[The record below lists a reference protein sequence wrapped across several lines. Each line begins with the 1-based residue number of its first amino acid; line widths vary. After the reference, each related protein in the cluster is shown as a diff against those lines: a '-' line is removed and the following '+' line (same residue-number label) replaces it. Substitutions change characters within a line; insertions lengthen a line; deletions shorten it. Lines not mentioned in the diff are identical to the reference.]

1 MRKPCTEQDYYDIRT
16 ACDNEHKVGDPVS
29 LQFLSPEETADLA
42 RRRLSSQATVSFILP
57 SHVKKSKSN

>member
-29 LQFLSPEETADLA
+29 LQFLSPEETAG
-42 RRRLSSQATVSFILP
+42 VSRGHHLDP
-57 SHVKKSKSN
+57 LKTTSE